1 MPYFAFGSSI
11 CSTAPPSSSI
21 LARVAFTCSATPGSS
36 PGSSMPQTPKRRPS
50 RRSALGS
57 GMPSGMPSE
66 VESHGSR
73 PWRWLSRIAASVTS
87 RVSGPHWSSEEAKAI
102 IP

>member
-11 CSTAPPSSSI
+11 CSTPPPSSSI
-21 LARVAFTCSATPGSS
+21 RASVASTCWATPGSS
-36 PGSSMPQTPKRRPS
+36 PGSSIPQTPNRSPS

-57 GMPSGMPSE
+57 STPPGMPSE
-66 VESHGSR
+66 VESQGSR
-73 PWRWLSRIAASVTS
+73 PWRWLKSSAASVTS
-87 RVSGPHWSSEEAKAI
+87 RVSGPHWSSEEANAI